1 MISRAYIFGSLG
13 KAAFHEAGEWF
24 VLDARAPGQVRK
36 WHPLDRNLL
45 SLSHTP
51 ETLFLDGEQRLE
63 DVKKALA
70 QETQKH
76 EALTLALQLMDSR
89 IDNTGLKASIATL
102 LEKYLAQQRVQAFVE
117 NRLLTTIVPDPLN
130 PTDALAVCR
139 SLKVEK
145 AASLYQTLESAAES
159 IQQFYTVWQ
168 RTGKEHFTNLEA
180 FDTAYALLAAD
191 GFAKTL
197 VLAVRDHD
205 RRSWDN
211 AAVEATYLL
220 QQHGLVQNATLFT
233 HMREALRDIFAIR
246 FEEQAPKQ
254 QDAEPADEIM
264 QMIEAYMEGFHHQR
278 EVKRSRKDL
287 EKLWRRKKENRN
299 RVKGKLSYTD
309 VNRLQTEIDGYSR
322 KIVQA
327 VLLRHTAGV
336 EESLKHLLS
345 LQFAQSDPQHICK
358 SLCNVASSVL
368 TSGAIALSK
377 RLLKYAT
384 IFNSEDPFV
393 HNQYAEI
400 LKSEGDLVGA
410 KTEYLR
416 IKGRF
421 PDDVVAQTGYAE
433 ILKSEGDLAGA
444 KAEYLQ
450 IKGRFPD
457 NVVAQNG
464 YAEILKSEGDL
475 VGAKTEYLRIKGR
488 FPDDVVA
495 QTGYAE
501 ILKSEGDLAGAKA
514 EYLQIKGRFPDNVV
528 AQNGYAE
535 ILKSEGNLA
544 GAKAE
549 YLQIKGRFPDD
560 VVAQKGYAE
569 ILKSEGDLAGAKAE
583 YLQIKGRFPDD
594 VVAQTGYAE
603 ILKSEGDLA
612 GAKAEYLQIKGRFP
626 DNVVAQ
632 NGYAEIL
639 KSEGDLAGAKAE
651 YEQIVARHPS
661 DQVARHALCCLLILL
676 NEKIDFEIPLP
687 ANPKSEQ
694 DFYWHHFHISR
705 LIKSGEWDAA
715 EKMLRQGLKT
725 CQFYQ
730 TRVIYKR
737 TLRYVALLKRDFAT
751 ALAEINE
758 AEETEPFDFVLRT
771 HLFAVTGQQDRAK
784 KELEKT
790 RQFRQYKMI
799 DQVAHLLAERFEL
812 GAVQGKRRPPEELD
826 PQILELEFEAL
837 LLAA

>member
-89 IDNTGLKASIATL
+89 IDNAGLKASIATL

-159 IQQFYTVWQ
+159 IRQFYTVWQ

-205 RRSWDN
+205 RRGWDN

-220 QQHGLVQNATLFT
+220 QQHGLVQNATLFA
-233 HMREALRDIFAIR
+233 HLREALRDIFAIR

-287 EKLWRRKKENRN
+287 EKLWWRKKEQRK
-299 RVKGKLSYTD
+299 RVKSRLLYTD
-309 VNRLQTEIDGYSR
+309 INRLQTEIEIYSR
-322 KIVQA
+322 QIVKA
-327 VLLRHTAGV
+327 ALLGHSAGV
-336 EESLKHLLS
+336 EENLKHILT
-345 LQFAQSDPQHICK
+345 LQFDQSDPQHICK
-358 SLCNVASSVL
+358 SLCNVASSVAEF
-368 TSGAIALSK
+368 GAMELVK
-377 RLLKYAT
+377 RLLKYALLL
-384 IFNSEDPFV
+384 NAEDPV
-393 HNQYAEI
+393 VYSQYAET
-400 LKSEGDLVGA
+400 LKLAGDL
-410 KTEYLR
+410 
-416 IKGRF
+416 
-421 PDDVVAQTGYAE
+421 D
-433 ILKSEGDLAGA
+433 GA
-444 KAEYLQ
+444 KAEYLRV
-450 IKGRFPD
+450 KG
-457 NVVAQNG
+457 
-464 YAEILKSEGDL
+464 L
-475 VGAKTEYLRIKGR
+475 
-488 FPDDVVA
+488 
-495 QTGYAE
+495 
-501 ILKSEGDLAGAKA
+501 
-514 EYLQIKGRFPDNVV
+514 
-528 AQNGYAE
+528 
-535 ILKSEGNLA
+535 
-544 GAKAE
+544 
-549 YLQIKGRFPDD
+549 
-560 VVAQKGYAE
+560 
-569 ILKSEGDLAGAKAE
+569 
-583 YLQIKGRFPDD
+583 FPDD

-639 KSEGDLAGAKAE
+639 KSEGDLAGAKTEYLQIKGRFPDNVVAQTGYAEILKSEGDLAGAKAE
-651 YEQIVARHPS
+651 YLQIKGRFPDNVVAQTGYAQILKSEGDLAGAKAAYLQIKGRFPNNV
-661 DQVARHALCCLLILL
+661 VAQTGYAQILKSEGDLTGAKAAYLKIKDRFPDDVVAQNGYAEILKSEGDWAGAKAEYLKIKSRFPDNVVAQNALCCLLMLL

-687 ANPKSEQ
+687 AIPKSEQ
-694 DFYWHHFHISR
+694 DFYWHHFHINR

-725 CQFYQ
+725 CQFYK
-730 TRVIYKR
+730 TKVIYKR

-758 AEETEPFDFVLRT
+758 TEETEPFDFVLRT
-771 HLFAVTGQQDRAK
+771 HLYAVTGQQDRAK
-784 KELEKT
+784 QELEKT
-790 RQFRQYKMI
+790 RQFSQYKMI
-799 DQVAHLLAERFEL
+799 DQVVHLLAERFEL
-812 GAVQGKRRPPEELD
+812 TAITGKRRPSEELD
-826 PQILELEFEAL
+826 PRILELEFEAL